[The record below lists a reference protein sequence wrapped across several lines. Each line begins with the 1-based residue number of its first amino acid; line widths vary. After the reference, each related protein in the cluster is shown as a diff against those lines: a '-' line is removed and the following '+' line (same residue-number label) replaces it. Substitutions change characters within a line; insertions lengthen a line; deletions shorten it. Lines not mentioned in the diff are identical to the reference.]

1 MQWFP
6 VQSTTAREMDSQRK
20 NSQKEQNDSF
30 PVLVNVILEQEG
42 HLLFT
47 MIQHEALSI
56 DELKHM
62 KVELFASKGN
72 VFTAE
77 LEV

>member
-1 MQWFP
+1 MIRVIFL
-6 VQSTTAREMDSQRK
+6 
-20 NSQKEQNDSF
+20 NDSF
-30 PVLVNVILEQEG
+30 PVLVNIILEQEG

-47 MIQHEALSI
+47 MIQHEVLSI
-56 DELKHM
+56 NEAYSLALLKHK
-62 KVELFASKGN
+62 KVKLFASKGN